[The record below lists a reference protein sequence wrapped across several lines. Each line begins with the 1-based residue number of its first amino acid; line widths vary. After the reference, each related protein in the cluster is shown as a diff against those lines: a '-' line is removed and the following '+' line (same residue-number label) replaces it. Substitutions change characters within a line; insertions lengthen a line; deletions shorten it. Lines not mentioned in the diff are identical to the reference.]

1 MVKQQSN
8 HIAWVTLILF
18 DFLYTSVL
26 KTIWDFYE
34 NYPPLRITKSRCG
47 SLIIAGSPLS
57 AASMMVSKINQLT
70 LKYQHASLSPN
81 YSLDPL
87 VQMTP
92 NPGD

>member
-1 MVKQQSN
+1 MVKLQINQ
-8 HIAWVTLILF
+8 IAWATLILF
-18 DFLYTSVL
+18 YFLDNSVL

-34 NYPPLRITKSRCG
+34 NHPSLRITKSRDG

-57 AASMMVSKINQLT
+57 AARMMVSKINQLT

-81 YSLDPL
+81 YSLDLL

-92 NPGD
+92 TPGD